1 MNRKIIVVAP
11 HPDDETLGCGGTIL
25 RHISEGDEVY
35 WLIAT
40 EMQKSLGFSDEQ
52 INRRMNQIHE
62 IVNYYGFKNVLR
74 MPFPTTRLDT
84 IPFGNIV
91 EAMSDIF
98 VTVQPE
104 IVYLPYRGDVHT
116 DHRIVFDAAISC
128 TKWFRYPHVKRVL
141 AYETLSET
149 DFGANP
155 DDNGFRPN
163 VYMNIENFVERKLDA
178 MKLYTGEMGAFP
190 FPRSEIAIMSLAKL
204 RGVAAGSEAAE
215 AFMLIKEIL

>member
-1 MNRKIIVVAP
+1 MSKKIIVIAP
-11 HPDDETLGCGGTIL
+11 HPDDETLGCGGTLL
-25 RHISEGDEVY
+25 RHIGEGDEVN

-40 EMQKSLGFSDEQ
+40 EMQSVIGFSDEQ
-52 INRRMNQIHE
+52 INRRMDQIQE
-62 IVNYYGFKNVLR
+62 VANYYSFKNVFTL
-74 MPFPTTRLDT
+74 PFPTTRLDT
-84 IPFGNIV
+84 IPFGDIV
-91 EAMSDIF
+91 KAISDIF
-98 VTVQPE
+98 TTVQPE

-116 DHRIVFDAAISC
+116 DHRIVFDTAISC

-163 VYMNIENFVERKLDA
+163 VYTNIENFVERKLDA
-178 MKLYTGEMGAFP
+178 MRLYTGEMGDFP